1 MVDTRGTAHKGMAV
15 IGWDIGGAHLKA
27 AWAEDGRLRDAVQVP
42 CRLWQGLGELDTALT
57 AVLDRLP
64 AGADHVVTM
73 TGELVDLFDD
83 RTQGVRTLIDRIAS
97 AVPPGRL
104 RVYAGRRGLLSP
116 QEARG
121 QVMDVASANW
131 MATAAVVAKRL
142 PAALLV
148 DMGSTTTD
156 IVPVRDGGVVARGV
170 TDHDRMAVEELL
182 YTGLTRTA
190 VMAMERTALV
200 AGERLPMMAEYFAT
214 SADLYRVLGRLDEA
228 ADQHPAADNGAKTVE
243 ASLRR
248 LARMVGHDAGD
259 YDSAVWRAMAGD
271 LVERQLRR
279 IHDAASRVLSAGGP
293 PLPNEAP
300 VIGAGV
306 GRALAREV
314 AARLGRPYLDF
325 CDVVGAP
332 GQGWVASCAPAAAM
346 ALLG

>member
-1 MVDTRGTAHKGMAV
+1 MSDTSGTAHRGTAV

-27 AWAEDGRLRDAVQVP
+27 AWAEGGRLRDAVQVP
-42 CRLWQGLGELDTALT
+42 CRLWQGLGELDTALST
-57 AVLDRLP
+57 VLERLP

-83 RTQGVRTLIDRIAS
+83 RTQGVRTLIDRIAA

-121 QVMDVASANW
+121 QVMEVASANW
-131 MATAAVVAKRL
+131 MATAAVIARRL
-142 PAALLV
+142 PAALLI

-228 ADQHPAADNGAKTVE
+228 ADQHPAADNGQKTVE

-259 YDSAVWRAMAGD
+259 YDPAVWQAMAGD

-279 IHDAASRVLSAGGP
+279 IHDAASRVLSAGSP
-293 PLPNEAP
+293 PLPQDTP
-300 VIGAGV
+300 VVGAGV
-306 GRALAREV
+306 GRAVVKEV
-314 AARLGRPYLDF
+314 AVRLGRPYLDF

>member
-1 MVDTRGTAHKGMAV
+1 MSDARGSATRDSAV

-27 AWAEDGRLRDAVQVP
+27 AWAENGRLHDAVQVP
-42 CRLWQGLGELDTALT
+42 CRLWQGLAELDSALAT
-57 AVLDRLP
+57 VLERLP

-83 RTQGVRTLIDRIAS
+83 RAQGVHTLIDRMA
-97 AVPPGRL
+97 AALPQGRL
-104 RVYAGRRGLLSP
+104 RVYGGRRGLLSP
-116 QEARG
+116 LEARG

-131 MATAAVVAKRL
+131 MATAAVVARRL

-156 IVPVRDGGVVARGV
+156 IVPVRDGAVVARGV
-170 TDHDRMAVEELL
+170 TDHERMAVEELL

-228 ADQHPAADNGAKTVE
+228 ADQHPAADNGPKTIE

-259 YDSAVWRAMAGD
+259 YDPAVWRAMAGD
-271 LVERQLRR
+271 LTERQMRR
-279 IHDAASRVLSAGGP
+279 IHDAATRVLSAGAL
-293 PLPNEAP
+293 PLPDDAP
-300 VIGAGV
+300 VVGAGV
-306 GRALAREV
+306 GRAVVKDV
-314 AARLGRPYLDF
+314 AVRLGRPYRDF

-332 GQGWVASCAPAAAM
+332 DRGWVASCAPAAAM

>member
-1 MVDTRGTAHKGMAV
+1 MSDTRGTAPDGAAV

-27 AWAEDGRLRDAVQVP
+27 AWAEGGLLRDAVQVP
-42 CRLWQGLGELDTALT
+42 CRLWQGLGELDTALIT
-57 AVLDRLP
+57 VLERLP

-83 RTQGVRTLIDRIAS
+83 RTQGVHTLIDRIAA

-214 SADLYRVLGRLDEA
+214 SADLYRVLGWLDEA
-228 ADQHPAADNGAKTVE
+228 ADQHPAADNGQKTVE

-259 YDSAVWRAMAGD
+259 YDPAVWRAMAGD

-279 IHDAASRVLSAGGP
+279 IHDAASRVLSAGAP
-293 PLPNEAP
+293 PLPQDAP
-300 VIGAGV
+300 VVGAGV
-306 GRALAREV
+306 GRAVVKEV

-332 GQGWVASCAPAAAM
+332 GQGWVACCAPAAAM

>member
-1 MVDTRGTAHKGMAV
+1 MSDTRGTAPNGTAV

-27 AWAEDGRLRDAVQVP
+27 AWAEGGLLRDAVQVP

-57 AVLDRLP
+57 TVLERLP

-83 RTQGVRTLIDRIAS
+83 RTQGVHTLIDRIAS

-131 MATAAVVAKRL
+131 MATADVVAKRL

-156 IVPVRDGGVVARGV
+156 IVPVRDGEVAARGV

-228 ADQHPAADNGAKTVE
+228 ADQHPAADNGQKTVG

-259 YDSAVWRAMAGD
+259 YDPAVWRAMAGD
-271 LVERQLRR
+271 LVERQLRC
-279 IHDAASRVLSAGGP
+279 IHDAASRVLSAGAP
-293 PLPNEAP
+293 PLPQDAP
-300 VIGAGV
+300 VVGAGV
-306 GRALAREV
+306 GRAVVKEV

>member
-1 MVDTRGTAHKGMAV
+1 MPDTRGSTV

-27 AWAEDGRLRDAVQVP
+27 AWAEDSRLRDAVQVP
-42 CRLWQGLGELDTALT
+42 CRLWEGMGELDAALA
-57 AVLDRLP
+57 AVLERLP
-64 AGADHVVTM
+64 ANADHVVTM

-83 RTQGVRTLIDRIAS
+83 RAQGVHTLIDRMA
-97 AVPPGRL
+97 AALPQGRL

-131 MATAAVVAKRL
+131 MATAAVVSRLL

-156 IVPVRDGGVVARGV
+156 IVPVRDGAVVARGV
-170 TDHDRMAVEELL
+170 TDHERMAVEELL

-228 ADQHPAADNGAKTVE
+228 ADQHPAADNGAKTVA

-259 YDSAVWRAMAGD
+259 YDPAVWRAMAGD
-271 LVERQLRR
+271 LTERQLRR
-279 IHDAASRVLSAGGP
+279 IHDAACRVLSAGVP
-293 PLPNEAP
+293 PLPVDAP
-300 VIGAGV
+300 VVGAGV
-306 GRALAREV
+306 GRAVVKEV
-314 AARLGRPYLDF
+314 AARLGRPYHDF

-332 GQGWVASCAPAAAM
+332 GQDWVASCAPAAAM

>member
-1 MVDTRGTAHKGMAV
+1 MSDTFGSTV
-15 IGWDIGGAHLKA
+15 VGWDIGGAHLKA
-27 AWAEDGRLRDAVQVP
+27 AWAANGRLCDAVQVP
-42 CRLWQGLGELDTALT
+42 CRLWQGLAELDTALS
-57 AVLDRLP
+57 AVLERLP
-64 AGADHVVTM
+64 ADADHVVTM
-73 TGELVDLFDD
+73 TGELVDLFED
-83 RTQGVRTLIDRIAS
+83 RAQGVHTLIDRMGA
-97 AVPPGRL
+97 ALPKGRL

-116 QEARG
+116 VEARG
-121 QVMDVASANW
+121 RVMDVASANW
-131 MATAAVVAKRL
+131 MATAAVLARRL

-156 IVPVRDGGVVARGV
+156 IVPVRDGAVVARGV
-170 TDHDRMAVEELL
+170 TDHERMAVEELL

-214 SADLYRVLGRLDEA
+214 SADLFRVLGRLDEA

-259 YDSAVWRAMAGD
+259 YEPAVWRAMAGD
-271 LVERQLRR
+271 LTERQLRR
-279 IHDAASRVLSAGGP
+279 IHDAASRVLSAGTP
-293 PLPNEAP
+293 PLPVDAP
-300 VIGAGV
+300 VVGAGV
-306 GRALAREV
+306 GRAVVKEV
-314 AARLGRPYLDF
+314 AARLARPYRDF
-325 CDVVGAP
+325 CDVVGAH

>member
-1 MVDTRGTAHKGMAV
+1 MSDTRGLDPCGTAV

-57 AVLDRLP
+57 TILDHLP

-83 RTQGVRTLIDRIAS
+83 RTQGVHTLIDRIAA

-156 IVPVRDGGVVARGV
+156 IVPVRDGGVAARGV

-228 ADQHPAADNGAKTVE
+228 ADQHPAADNGQKTVE

-259 YDSAVWRAMAGD
+259 YDPAVWRAMAGD

-279 IHDAASRVLSAGGP
+279 IHDAASRVLSAGA
-293 PLPNEAP
+293 PLLPSDAP
-300 VIGAGV
+300 VVGAGV
-306 GRALAREV
+306 GRAVVREV

>member
-1 MVDTRGTAHKGMAV
+1 MSDTRGTAPNGTAV

-27 AWAEDGRLRDAVQVP
+27 AWAEGGLLRDAVQVP

-57 AVLDRLP
+57 TVLDRLP

-83 RTQGVRTLIDRIAS
+83 RTQGVHTLIDRIAA

-156 IVPVRDGGVVARGV
+156 IVPVCDGGVVARGV

-214 SADLYRVLGRLDEA
+214 SADLYRVLGRLDES
-228 ADQHPAADNGAKTVE
+228 ADQHPAADNGRKTVE

-259 YDSAVWRAMAGD
+259 YDPAVWRAMAGD

-279 IHDAASRVLSAGGP
+279 IHDAASRVLSAGAP
-293 PLPNEAP
+293 PLPQDVP
-300 VIGAGV
+300 VVGAGV
-306 GRALAREV
+306 GRAVVREV

-325 CDVVGAP
+325 CDVVGAS

>member
-1 MVDTRGTAHKGMAV
+1 MLDTHGTAHKGMAV

-27 AWAEDGRLRDAVQVP
+27 AWAEGGRLRDAVQVP
-42 CRLWQGLGELDTALT
+42 CRLWQGLGELDTALST
-57 AVLDRLP
+57 VLERLP
-64 AGADHVVTM
+64 ADADHVVTM
-73 TGELVDLFDD
+73 TGELVDLFND
-83 RTQGVRTLIDRIAS
+83 RTQGVHTLIDRIAA

-104 RVYAGRRGLLSP
+104 RVYGGRRGLLSP

-131 MATAAVVAKRL
+131 MATAAVIARRL

-156 IVPVRDGGVVARGV
+156 IVPVCDGAVVARGV

-228 ADQHPAADNGAKTVE
+228 ADQHPAADNGAKTAE

-259 YDSAVWRAMAGD
+259 YDPAVWRAMAGD
-271 LVERQLRR
+271 LVERQLRC
-279 IHDAASRVLSAGGP
+279 IHNAASRVLSASAP
-293 PLPNEAP
+293 PLPQDAP
-300 VIGAGV
+300 VVGAGV
-306 GRALAREV
+306 GRAVVTEV
-314 AARLGRPYLDF
+314 ASRLGRPCVDF